1 MRMHRDA
8 AYAIPDSAVADKA
21 LLDAARST
29 WDEAVALGELY
40 GYRNAQATVLAPTG
54 TIGLLMDC
62 DTTGVEPDFALAKF
76 KKLAGG
82 GYFKIVN
89 ESVPEALR
97 RLGYTKDQ
105 SREIIEFICGTNTL
119 KSAAP
124 VNDRALA
131 ERGLSA
137 EEIARVEAQLPKVFE
152 LGHAFNAFVLGEA
165 CLKRLGLKA
174 EDDVLRKLGFTDA
187 ELDQSNDVLCGRM
200 TVEGAPHLR
209 EEHLA
214 IFDCANKCGKTGKR
228 FIHWMGHIKMM
239 GSVQPFISGAISK
252 TINMPGEATVD
263 DIKEA
268 YLQSWKLGI
277 KAVALYRDG
286 CKASQPLSSKS

>member
-1 MRMHRDA
+1 KVMRMHRDA
-8 AYAIPDSAVADKA
+8 AYAIKGEDCPQN
-21 LLDAARST
+21 LLKAARED
-29 WDEAVALGELY
+29 WDEAVALGEIH

-62 DTTGVEPDFALAKF
+62 DTTGVEPDFALVKF

-97 RLGYTKDQ
+97 RLGYTKEQ
-105 SREIIEFICGTNTL
+105 AQEIVAYVVGTNTL
-119 KSAAP
+119 KSAASP

-131 ERGLSA
+131 ERGLTA

-152 LGHAFNAFVLGEA
+152 LRHAFNSFNVGDA

-174 EDDVLRKLGFTDA
+174 EDDLLAKLGFTDA
-187 ELDQSNDVLCGRM
+187 EVDTANDVLCGRM
-200 TVEGAPHLR
+200 TVEGAPHLK

-214 IFDCANKCGKTGKR
+214 IFDCANKCGKIGQR
-228 FIHWMGHIKMM
+228 
-239 GSVQPFISGAISK
+239 
-252 TINMPGEATVD
+252 
-263 DIKEA
+263 
-268 YLQSWKLGI
+268 
-277 KAVALYRDG
+277 
-286 CKASQPLSSKS
+286 